1 MEFNFYLI
9 KDFNNNLNFW
19 KDIVIILGTSIST
32 ISILVSINK
41 WKKQETW
48 KDSKDTVIKI
58 INCIV
63 NINNTIN
70 KIQSD
75 EILRIDNDNGM
86 RQYHFTII
94 EDNLKENKLILI
106 NAINNLKTLLLLVS
120 AFELEKLEV
129 TCNKYKD
136 LVIKFETLTESITQ
150 LKANPENNTLYTD
163 FLYFFVKNDA
173 FSQELKNILEK
184 ELTNLL
190 NEYK

>member
-9 KDFNNNLNFW
+9 KGFNNYLDFW
-19 KDIVIILGTSIST
+19 KDIVIILGTCIST
-32 ISILVSINK
+32 ISILISINK

-48 KDSKDTVIKI
+48 KDSKDTIIKI

-75 EILRIDNDNGM
+75 EIIRIDNDNGI
-86 RQYHFTII
+86 RQYQFIII
-94 EDNLKENKLILI
+94 EDNLKENKLTLI

-129 TCNKYKD
+129 TCNKYKN
-136 LVIKFETLTESITQ
+136 LVIKFETLTESITK
-150 LKANPENNTLYTD
+150 LKANPEDNTLYND
-163 FLYFFVKNDA
+163 FLYYFMKNDT
-173 FSQELKNILEK
+173 FSQELKL
-184 ELTNLL
+184 
-190 NEYK
+190 